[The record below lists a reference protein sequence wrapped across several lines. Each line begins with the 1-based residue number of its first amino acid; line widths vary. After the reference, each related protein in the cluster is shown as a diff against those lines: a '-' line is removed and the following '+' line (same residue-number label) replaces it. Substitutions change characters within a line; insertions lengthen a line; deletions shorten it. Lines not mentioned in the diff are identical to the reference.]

1 MSARFKAQM
10 GPVLALKRNP
20 AFVKNFLTIGDWS
33 AKIWSEDCR
42 ESQIIWTG
50 YHRAMLTDGA
60 WSPTRFTIDNLANQ
74 HSLICGR
81 LSVFFTTRTD
91 GVLDV
96 WDVLQHQKQAS
107 LSVKVCDE
115 RLRRIRTHDMGRL
128 VAVGNQK
135 GTTYLVEFSEN
146 LSSSNKNDKALLT
159 AVSFLNLLSFVEVF
173 C

>member
-60 WSPTRFTIDNLANQ
+60 WSPTRSTECSLYKRKLINLWQIVGVFHHKNGRSFGRVGRAATSKT
-74 HSLICGR
+74 SLAERQGVRRKAASYTNPRYGTFSGCWQSKRYHIPGGVQWK
-81 LSVFFTTRTD
+81 LVF
-91 GVLDV
+91 V
-96 WDVLQHQKQAS
+96 Q
-107 LSVKVCDE
+107 
-115 RLRRIRTHDMGRL
+115 
-128 VAVGNQK
+128 
-135 GTTYLVEFSEN
+135 
-146 LSSSNKNDKALLT
+146 
-159 AVSFLNLLSFVEVF
+159 
-173 C
+173 

>member
-60 WSPTRFTIDNLANQ
+60 WSPTRFTECIKPLKTQN
-74 HSLICGR
+74 SLIVDADCRCFSPQERTEFWTCGTCCNIKNKPR
-81 LSVFFTTRTD
+81 WALRCATRSCDASEPTI
-91 GVLDV
+91 
-96 WDVLQHQKQAS
+96 WDV
-107 LSVKVCDE
+107 
-115 RLRRIRTHDMGRL
+115 
-128 VAVGNQK
+128 
-135 GTTYLVEFSEN
+135 
-146 LSSSNKNDKALLT
+146 
-159 AVSFLNLLSFVEVF
+159 
-173 C
+173 